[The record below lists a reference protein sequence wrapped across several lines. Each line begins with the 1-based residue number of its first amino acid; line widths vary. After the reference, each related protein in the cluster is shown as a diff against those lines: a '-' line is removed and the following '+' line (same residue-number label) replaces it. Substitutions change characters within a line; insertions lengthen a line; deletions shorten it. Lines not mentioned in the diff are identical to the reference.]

1 MKKINNSIVI
11 GITGGIATGKTT
23 VTDYLAQKY
32 QFPVIDADVLA
43 REAVAINTHIYN
55 LIIRRYGEQ
64 ISLNNGDLD
73 RQKLAEIIFNNQQE
87 KVWLES
93 LIHPFVCDKITE
105 KISNISNSVIILSVP
120 LLFEANM
127 TDLTSIIWVV
137 YCDLSQQLMRLQT
150 RNNLDRRGALM
161 RINSQMSLSEKIK
174 KANFILDNNGN
185 KEQLYQQIDREILT
199 IL

>member
-93 LIHPFVCDKITE
+93 LIHPFVSDKITE

-174 KANFILDNNGN
+174 KADFILDNNGN

-199 IL
+199 II